1 MVCPRKIVPLV
12 VVMVLGLAALDKALA
27 EDTAPASPSTTP
39 ATPAPATPP
48 PAAAPAP
55 AKSDDPFGQEVTL
68 SPKTVVYFK
77 GSGKWDSAFET
88 IVDGFKS
95 VNGFLNKAGVK
106 ADGPPMT
113 IYTSTDDNGF
123 QFQAAIPVAAAP
135 KDPPQGDISVGQTPA
150 GRAYKFVHRGSYD
163 SMDTTYEAITNFL
176 DEKGVDAKELFVEEY
191 VTDPVSTP
199 EDKLVVDIYVPIK

>member
-12 VVMVLGLAALDKALA
+12 VVMILGLATLDKALA

-39 ATPAPATPP
+39 ATPATP

-77 GSGKWDSAFET
+77 GSGKWDTAFET

-95 VNGFLNKAGVK
+95 VNGFLTKAGVK

-176 DEKGVDAKELFVEEY
+176 DEKGIDAKELFVEEY
-191 VTDPVSTP
+191 VTDPISTP